1 MSFSER
7 KGSFLFYFTNH
18 LSNPHHYCEYN
29 PFQLS
34 NNLANHSHWLL
45 HLPSSDCSYLLPVVL
60 LRLWQLITEEDTVVG
75 KGYLSWL
82 RIGASSYQSPRH
94 KYTIVV
100 RDKSYVVKG
109 G

>member
-45 HLPSSDCSYLLPVVL
+45 YLPSSDCSYLLPVVL
-60 LRLWQLITEEDTVVG
+60 LRLWQLITEEDTIVG

-82 RIGASSYQSPRH
+82 RIGASSYQSHDTSIRLW
-94 KYTIVV
+94 
-100 RDKSYVVKG
+100 
-109 G
+109 